1 MVFVNDRVSFQTE
14 AKQRVILVHGVAYSH
29 YSLEDRIAE
38 AYALVKLYESGY
50 ADQNDLARAFGYS
63 TRTLRRFQQRLHRGG
78 LNALIRPQGRPAED
92 SISHIAPRDRIIL
105 RLKAQGLSNRGI
117 VGRIGL
123 DEKMIRKTL
132 RRLGWRPAPEATL
145 PLLPRADP
153 PAPSAAVS
161 ESPADPNTPPKSPT
175 DVLQEPPEAKP
186 ATPSFDPNPLDR
198 SLDRS
203 SELLVW
209 PREIGRAHV

>member
-1 MVFVNDRVSFQTE
+1 LSVLVEWVLLLRPLTSFPT
-14 AKQRVILVHGVAYSH
+14 RRSSDL
-29 YSLEDRIAE
+29 
-38 AYALVKLYESGY
+38 KLYESGY

-117 VGRIGL
+117 AGRIGL

-161 ESPADPNTPPKSPT
+161 ESPADPIPPPETPQA
-175 DVLQEPPEAKP
+175 VLQ
-186 ATPSFDPNPLDR
+186 
-198 SLDRS
+198 
-203 SELLVW
+203 
-209 PREIGRAHV
+209 EIGRAHV

>member
-1 MVFVNDRVSFQTE
+1 MCLRSESVVFFFQAEDGIRDVAVT
-14 AKQRVILVHGVAYSH
+14 GVQTCALPISH

-92 SISHIAPRDRIIL
+92 SISHIAPLDRFIL

-117 VGRIGL
+117 AGR
-123 DEKMIRKTL
+123 
-132 RRLGWRPAPEATL
+132 
-145 PLLPRADP
+145 
-153 PAPSAAVS
+153 
-161 ESPADPNTPPKSPT
+161 
-175 DVLQEPPEAKP
+175 
-186 ATPSFDPNPLDR
+186 
-198 SLDRS
+198 
-203 SELLVW
+203 
-209 PREIGRAHV
+209 